1 VDKKKSTYRPFSDL
15 PEFIKKTR
23 VPIAE
28 GQADGRAMFS
38 EAMKDVK
45 VIDRQEKRR
54 IEKEQRKQPGSHIE
68 QDMKKVLEKAV
79 QEDNAFN
86 VANMPEYME
95 GHIEGI
101 NPVIMEKLR
110 NGEFS
115 VQKIL
120 DLHGC
125 AVDEAGQLFESFIR
139 EIIRSGLNCV
149 KVIHGR
155 GLKSRHTPLLKENL
169 KKWIVKAMHRKWV
182 IAFSSARMPD
192 GGPGATY
199 ILLRR
204 RPEKKRIRIIG

>member
-1 VDKKKSTYRPFSDL
+1 MDKKRSTYRPFSDL

>member
-1 VDKKKSTYRPFSDL
+1 MRKERATYRPFSDL
-15 PEFIKKTR
+15 PEFLKNRR
-23 VPIAE
+23 VHIAKD
-28 GQADGRAMFS
+28 QADGDTAFS

-54 IEKEQRKQPGSHIE
+54 IEKQQRIQTRSHIE
-68 QDMKKVLEKAV
+68 QDMKKILEKAV
-79 QEDNAFN
+79 NEDNAFN

-101 NPVIMEKLR
+101 NPVIIEKLR

-125 AVDEAGQLFESFIR
+125 AVDEAGQLFETFIR

-169 KKWIVKAMHRKWV
+169 KKWIIRAMHRKWV
-182 IAFSSARMPD
+182 VAFSSAIMRD

-199 ILLRR
+199 ILLRK
-204 RPEKKRIRIIG
+204 RPEKKKIHIIG

>member
-1 VDKKKSTYRPFSDL
+1 
-15 PEFIKKTR
+15 
-23 VPIAE
+23 
-28 GQADGRAMFS
+28 MFS

>member
-1 VDKKKSTYRPFSDL
+1 VNEKRSTYRPFSNL
-15 PEFIKKTR
+15 PEFLKNTR
-23 VPIAE
+23 IPIAE
-28 GQADGRAMFS
+28 NQTDGSTLLS

-45 VIDRQEKRR
+45 IIDRQEKRH
-54 IEKEQRKQPGSHIE
+54 IAKQQRRQSKPHTGE
-68 QDMKKVLEKAV
+68 DAKRLLEKAV
-79 QEDNAFN
+79 KEDNAFN

-95 GHIEGI
+95 GYIEGI

-125 AVDEAGQLFESFIR
+125 AVDEARQRFESFIR
-139 EIIRSGLNCV
+139 EIIHSGLNCV
-149 KVIHGR
+149 KIIHGR
-155 GLKSRHTPLLKENL
+155 GLKSRHEPLLKENL
-169 KKWIVKAMHRKWV
+169 KRWIVRAMHRKWV
-182 IAFSSARMPD
+182 IAFSNAIMRD

-204 RPEKKRIRIIG
+204 KPEKKKIHIIG

>member
-1 VDKKKSTYRPFSDL
+1 VNKKRSTYRPFSDL
-15 PEFIKKTR
+15 PKFIKKTR
-23 VPIAE
+23 IPVAE
-28 GQADGRAMFS
+28 DQADGTTTFS

-45 VIDRQEKRR
+45 AIDRQEKKY
-54 IEKEQRKQPGSHIE
+54 IEKQRHKQPKSHTE
-68 QDMKKVLEKAV
+68 QDMKMILEKAV
-79 QEDNAFN
+79 KGVDAFN

-95 GHIEGI
+95 GHVEGLS
-101 NPVIMEKLR
+101 PVVLEKLR

-115 VQKIL
+115 VQKVL

-125 AVDEAGQLFESFIR
+125 AIDEARQRFESFIK

-155 GLKSRHTPLLKENL
+155 GLKSKNAPLLKENL

-182 IAFSSARMPD
+182 VAFSSARMPD

-199 ILLRR
+199 ILLRKK
-204 RPEKKRIRIIG
+204 PEKKKIHIIG